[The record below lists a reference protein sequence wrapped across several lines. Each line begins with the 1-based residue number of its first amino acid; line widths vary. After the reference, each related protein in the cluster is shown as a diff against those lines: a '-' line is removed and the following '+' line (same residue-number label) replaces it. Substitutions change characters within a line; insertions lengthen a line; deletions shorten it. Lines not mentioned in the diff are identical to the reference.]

1 MATSR
6 SQGRNCP
13 RSTASA
19 TTRGTTTTARAA
31 ACMLEHRQHIEAP
44 LNFGV
49 VKEASPDIE
58 AIFS

>member
-1 MATSR
+1 MATGR

-19 TTRGTTTTARAA
+19 TTRSTTMARAA
-31 ACMLEHRQHIEAP
+31 ACMLEHLPHIEAP
-44 LNFGV
+44 LNFEV